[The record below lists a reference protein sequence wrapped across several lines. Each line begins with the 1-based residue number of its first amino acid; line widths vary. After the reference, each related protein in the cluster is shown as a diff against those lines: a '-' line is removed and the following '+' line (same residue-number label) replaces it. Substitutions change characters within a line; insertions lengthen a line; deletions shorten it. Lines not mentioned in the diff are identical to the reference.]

1 MKYKIILLFAL
12 AFLPLQ
18 KGFHAETDLNNA
30 QAIFI
35 YNFLSNV
42 SWPEGAV
49 GSKYVL
55 GVLGKTSTYDYLVKY
70 TNQRIIGNR
79 TIEVAQYSV
88 SDEVKNCNV
97 LFVAYGKTNEISTV
111 KEKLNGKS
119 CLIVGEKP
127 GSTKVGA
134 VIDFNVIDGKLR
146 YKINEENAKQ
156 QNLLISASL
165 LQMGLK

>member
-1 MKYKIILLFAL
+1 MKLKIALLFML
-12 AFLPLQ
+12 AFLPIQ
-18 KGFHAETDLNNA
+18 RGFHAETDINNA

-55 GVLGKTSTYDYLVKY
+55 GVLGKTSTYDYLIKY
-70 TNQRIIGNR
+70 TDKRKIGNR
-79 TIEVAQYSV
+79 SIEVSQFNSL
-88 SDEVKNCNV
+88 EEIKNCQL
-97 LFVAYGKTNEISTV
+97 LFVSYGKTNEISTA

-127 GSTKVGA
+127 GSTKAGA
-134 VIDFNVIDGKLR
+134 VIDFNVVDGRLR
-146 YKINEENAKQ
+146 YKVDENNAKQ

-165 LQMGLK
+165 LQMSLK